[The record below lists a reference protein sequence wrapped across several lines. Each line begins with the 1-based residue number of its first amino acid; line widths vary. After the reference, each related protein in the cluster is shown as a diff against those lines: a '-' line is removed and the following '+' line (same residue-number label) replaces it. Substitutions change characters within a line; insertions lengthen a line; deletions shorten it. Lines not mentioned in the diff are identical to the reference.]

1 MTRGIESRL
10 IRLEQFAS
18 YQSAGGM
25 GCVVSPRSGETF
37 EQAAKRQGF
46 TAGGLLC
53 IGETMTPGDWS
64 RAAKAQ
70 QAEMTRD
77 G

>member
-18 YQSAGGM
+18 YRTGGGL
-25 GCVVSPRSGETF
+25 GCVVHIRNGESF

-53 IGETMTPGDWS
+53 IGETMTTDDWCRS
-64 RAAKAQ
+64 AKAQ
-70 QAEMTRD
+70 QEELTRE
-77 G
+77 